1 MPKSFKI
8 FLYCCLTLS
17 LLAGIWQGCRPNESD
32 YLSGAE
38 VQLRFSADT
47 VFFDTLFTEIPSIT
61 KRLRVYN
68 DRDRPLIIDQITLAD
83 PDTPYRITVNGRQ
96 GTSFSEV
103 RILARDSILILLE
116 ALLPARDSLAPFV
129 VEGRLIFN
137 PQHSS
142 QEVIILSWGQD
153 AHYLKDTVLACNTTW
168 TTGKPYVLFG
178 SVLVDSLCTL
188 TLEAGTQVYAHNN
201 ATLYIGGRLQVNG
214 TADKRVLFTND
225 RLDEPFAS
233 APGQWNGLVFLP
245 GSNNNT
251 IQFADIRN
259 AVNGIWLGTP
269 DNDTLPDLVLNNCR
283 LENML
288 QSAVLAFTSDLDMT
302 NCLLANSGQFVFA
315 GLAGGHYRLTH
326 NTLANYAIGLTKTQ
340 PVLAATDRLE
350 LNDGSVLEEALTL
363 YLTNN
368 IVWGLAD
375 DELVILNETTYPLL
389 LQARNNL
396 LRTTD
401 DRFAGGSNI
410 LNADP
415 LFVDPYLFNYKP
427 DSLSPAIDA
436 GLPVGITTDLEGN
449 PRNATP
455 DIGAYEY
462 PSQ

>member
-1 MPKSFKI
+1 MLKSFAS
-8 FLYCCLTLS
+8 FFYCCLA
-17 LLAGIWQGCRPNESD
+17 LAMVAAVWHGCRPDEND

-47 VFFDTLFTEIPSIT
+47 IFFDTLFTEIPSIT

-68 DRDRPLIIDQITLAD
+68 NRDRPLIIDQITLAD
-83 PDTPYRITVNGRQ
+83 PNTPYRITVNGRQ

-103 RILARDSILILLE
+103 RILAHDSILILLE

-129 VEGRLIFN
+129 AEDRLLFN
-137 PQHSS
+137 PKYSS

-153 AHYLKDTVLACNTTW
+153 ANYLKDTVLACNTTW
-168 TTGKPYVLFG
+168 SAGKPYVLFG

-201 ATLYIGGRLQVNG
+201 ATLYIGGSLQVNG

-245 GSNNNT
+245 GSDNNT

-269 DNDTLPDLVLNNCR
+269 DNDTLPDLVLSNSH

-302 NCLLANSGQFVFA
+302 NCLLANTGQFVFA

-326 NTLANYAIGLTKTQ
+326 NTLTNYAIGLTKTQ

-350 LNDGSVLEEALTL
+350 LNDGSLLEEALTL
-363 YLTNN
+363 RLTNN

-375 DELVILNETTYPLL
+375 EELVILNETTFPLL

-401 DRFAGGSNI
+401 DRFAGSSNI
-410 LNADP
+410 LNTDP
-415 LFVDPYLFNYKP
+415 MFIDPYLFNYRP

-436 GLPVGITTDLEGN
+436 GLPVGITTDLEGK
-449 PRNATP
+449 PRNAQP

-462 PSQ
+462 TSQ